1 MAHIE
6 KFKRKDVARVCNHFE
21 RTFSG
26 NGIPD
31 NRNIDPT
38 RTYLN
43 YNLAEHN
50 EAQMEFINKRCAEV
64 RCNPRADLNILAS
77 CCLFLPKDVPPED
90 ERRFFESA
98 YRFLS
103 DRYGK
108 NNIVSAWVH
117 KDEGFKTPEGVLINS
132 PHIHFAFIPVANRDT
147 DKECI
152 SAKLV
157 INRRDLQTLHTD
169 METTISNDFGRK
181 ISILTGALKDR
192 KLMSMP
198 EYKRYKQLQ
207 RDIGQ
212 LERRKTELHDEIF
225 DLEGTDFRP
234 LFNTNEIIL

>member
-21 RTFSG
+21 RKFSG
-26 NGIPD
+26 DGIPD

-38 RTYLN
+38 RTHLN

-50 EAQMEFINKRCAEV
+50 EAQMEFINRRCAEV

-77 CCLFLPKDVPPED
+77 CCLFLPKDVPPEG

-108 NNIVSAWVH
+108 SNIVSAYVH
-117 KDEGFKTPEGVLINS
+117 KDEGFRATDGRLNES
-132 PHIHFAFIPVANRDT
+132 CHMHFVFIPVAHRDT
-147 DKECI
+147 DKECV

-157 INRRDLQTLHTD
+157 INKKDLQTLHSD
-169 METTISNDFGRK
+169 MEAAISKDLGHHV
-181 ISILTGALKDR
+181 SILTGALKDR
-192 KLMSMP
+192 TLMSMP

-207 RDIGQ
+207 RDIEG
-212 LERRKTELHDEIF
+212 LEIKKEELLTDIF
-225 DLEGTDFRP
+225 DIEGVNFRP
-234 LFNTNEIIL
+234 IFQQEELMM